1 MIITYIDHDEPAKK
15 SNYGIP
21 PLKSCICM
29 LKAICGNVFCATGK
43 RSILDKKKNRRQKRP
58 EADSLRRELHSYE
71 EKGTHLYLDDKP
83 SKADEIVNACIFAE
97 DSDYMRDFVSDDND
111 HITEIH
117 FNRIK

>member
-1 MIITYIDHDEPAKK
+1 
-15 SNYGIP
+15 
-21 PLKSCICM
+21 M

-71 EKGTHLYLDDKP
+71 EKGTHLYLDDKL

-97 DSDYMRDFVSDDND
+97 DSDSMRDFVSYDND